1 VLVRLSVCLI
11 ARNEEQN
18 LPRALKSVGG
28 VADEVIVTDT
38 GSTDATVDIASQ
50 FGAQVHHFPWCD
62 DFSAARNFT
71 LDQARGRWVL
81 WLDADE
87 ELLPVSDEGL
97 SRSLDS
103 DHVLAYNV
111 IVQDL
116 VRSDRLDLYAETW
129 HLRLFRLDPD
139 LRFRGRCHP
148 QFFPPVH
155 ETAKGRDLS
164 VATSTITLRHY
175 GYVPSVLRSK
185 LERGLRLLEL
195 ELHDRPGQFYY
206 LVEYGRTLL
215 ALGNDEQGWAV
226 VAEAAEQLVPFLNR
240 RAPFNTM
247 VAPLLESLLQLPEDR
262 LPPGISMN
270 TLSDLSERWFPKAA
284 PLLWIKAKREF
295 SNGAFEEAERILRL
309 LLEMGSAHSYDR
321 SVGFN
326 PAIVGDDALLNLGAC
341 LLRQGKMDEAERCF
355 KGLLKSD
362 TRGSEARSNLDAID
376 RLRRDFGVR
385 RTRNETKRR

>member
-1 VLVRLSVCLI
+1 LVRLSVCLI

-18 LPRALKSVGG
+18 LPRALKSIGG

-50 FGAQVHHFPWCD
+50 FGAQVYHFPWCD

-87 ELLPVSDEGL
+87 ELLPASDEEL

-103 DHVLAYNV
+103 DQVLAYNV
-111 IVQDL
+111 IRQDL

-129 HLRLFRLDPD
+129 HLRLFRLDPY

-148 QFFPPVH
+148 QFFPPVY
-155 ETAKGRDLS
+155 ETAKNRGLS

-175 GYVPSVLRSK
+175 SYVPSVLRTK

-195 ELHDRPGQFYY
+195 ELRDRPGQFYY

-215 ALGNDEQGWAV
+215 ALGNDERGWAV
-226 VAEAAEQLVPFLNR
+226 VTEAAEQVVPFLNH

-247 VAPLLESLLQLPEDR
+247 AAPLLESLLQLPEDR
-262 LPPGISMN
+262 LPPGITMS
-270 TLSDLSERWFPKAA
+270 TLFDLSERWFPKAA

-295 SNGAFEEAERILRL
+295 DNGAFEEAEGILRL
-309 LLEMGSAHSYDR
+309 LLEMGRDHSYDR

-326 PAIVGDDALLNLGAC
+326 PTIIGDDALLNLGAC

-376 RLRRDFGVR
+376 RLCRDFGVR
-385 RTRNETKRR
+385 RTRPKAKRR